1 MKRIVTKIGDIFCVD
16 IGDNRKR
23 YFQYIA
29 NDIHQLNSSTIRVFT
44 HNYTYDDTPNME
56 DITTD
61 NVEFYTHTVLKSGIQ
76 NGLWEKVGKSKDVG
90 SFDSILF
97 RSYNDVPDSIQSLSW
112 YTGKEGWYIWHLGE
126 EDSLYIGKQL
136 GDYSSISEYG
146 SVFPP
151 SWVVDRI
158 KYGKWLCKLPQ

>member
-29 NDIHQLNSSTIRVFT
+29 NDICQLNSSTIRVFKT
-44 HNYTYDDTPNME
+44 NYPLDGETNMDE
-56 DITTD
+56 IVADEVD
-61 NVEFYTHTVLKSGIQ
+61 FYTHTVLKIGIQ
-76 NGLWEKVGKSKDVG
+76 DGLWLKVGNCKNVG
-90 SFDSILF
+90 HFDSIIF
-97 RSYNDVPDSIQSLSW
+97 RSYQEWFPDD
-112 YTGKEGWYIWHLGE
+112 TPVGWYIWHFGDV
-126 EDSLYIGKQL
+126 DSHYIGKKL

-146 SVFPP
+146 SVFPA